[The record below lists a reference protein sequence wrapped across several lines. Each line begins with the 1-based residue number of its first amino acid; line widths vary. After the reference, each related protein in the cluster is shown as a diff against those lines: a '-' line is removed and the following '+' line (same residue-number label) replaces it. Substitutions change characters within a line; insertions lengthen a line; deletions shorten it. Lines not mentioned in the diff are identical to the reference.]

1 MLFRL
6 TPIKNCEVSAGQ
18 NKANAF
24 VLYFSTTFLHFILFK
39 LFLYKHNKG
48 KEKDRQHHFT
58 PWFFTLTVCIAITYS
73 QTKSRKTHISWLLYI
88 DSLFCNIS
96 ANYIF
101 VNMVILTFSRLPLT
115 GWIKHLI
122 KMIIQYRLVE
132 KKSCNPKKK
141 EK

>member
-58 PWFFTLTVCIAITYS
+58 P
-73 QTKSRKTHISWLLYI
+73 
-88 DSLFCNIS
+88 
-96 ANYIF
+96 
-101 VNMVILTFSRLPLT
+101 
-115 GWIKHLI
+115 
-122 KMIIQYRLVE
+122 
-132 KKSCNPKKK
+132 
-141 EK
+141 